1 MPFVPP
7 APNKSLSLSLVQPEE
22 VGAASTALRKVV
34 GLRSAVIPS
43 MIPMLST
50 HSMSMMAYFFH
61 RSSKM
66 QSGDQFSITTRFFM
80 ESGVWLP
87 MDLVSQVRITARMLF
102 PVKRIKMYTPSCPT
116 WLHATRAGL
125 HGSLHLT
132 P

>member
-7 APNKSLSLSLVQPEE
+7 VRNKSSSLSLVQPEE
-22 VGAASTALRKVV
+22 VEAVSTAPRKVV
-34 GLRSAVIPS
+34 GLRLVVIPS

-50 HSMSMMAYFFH
+50 HSTSMMAFFFH

-87 MDLVSQVRITARMLF
+87 MDLASQVRITARMLF

>member
-1 MPFVPP
+1 MTFVPP
-7 APNKSLSLSLVQPEE
+7 APNKLSSLSLGRPDE
-22 VGAASTALRKVV
+22 VGEELTRPRKVV

-50 HSMSMMAYFFH
+50 HSTSMMAFFFH
-61 RSSKM
+61 RRNRM

-87 MDLVSQVRITARMLF
+87 MDLVSPVRITARMLF